1 MAVMSASRKSK
12 QRSNSDSTRLLP
24 LLVCRSSH
32 LLGGPGLGMCRE
44 AKEFPYGFLIL
55 EYKPQMHSV
64 AHKAHSPLSFTTN
77 LHGPRISESHSGYP
91 CLPFPMIAPQ
101 HFFSPPSNLVCCPRH
116 LEFITRWLYLTILQ
130 GRGHIPVPG
139 LALPTPAPTRDS
151 PLPLRRLSSYKA
163 SLGPVLETTVISS
176 YPLSYFHLCFPFRM

>member
-1 MAVMSASRKSK
+1 MELTEGPCFLRAEGMAVMSASRKSK
-12 QRSNSDSTRLLP
+12 QRSNSDSARLLP

-77 LHGPRISESHSGYP
+77 LHRPRISESHSGYP

-116 LEFITRWLYLTILQ
+116 LEFITRWLYLIHPSRPRSYSCART
-130 GRGHIPVPG
+130 G
-139 LALPTPAPTRDS
+139 LAHTCPYQGQSLAS
-151 PLPLRRLSSYKA
+151 P
-163 SLGPVLETTVISS
+163 
-176 YPLSYFHLCFPFRM
+176 